1 MRVATSI
8 FRPLWHHHNTAEERK
23 REMEEGGRIR
33 WEGRRTLV
41 IVGSHSQCLS
51 VGLRRIAGHF
61 FLPAARYEHAGL
73 HVHFV
78 LPFFLLPSFEKAQ
91 RSI

>member
-23 REMEEGGRIR
+23 REMEEGRREDAAAAVDEIR

-41 IVGSHSQCLS
+41 IVGSHSQ
-51 VGLRRIAGHF
+51 
-61 FLPAARYEHAGL
+61 
-73 HVHFV
+73 
-78 LPFFLLPSFEKAQ
+78 
-91 RSI
+91 